1 MPAAL
6 VTGVSR
12 AAGIATE
19 IARALGANG
28 WDLALT
34 GYPAYD
40 ATRPWGSDRDEVEA
54 LIGELRGAGVTAGW
68 RAEDLGDPSAP
79 ARVFDAA
86 ETVTGPVTALV
97 NTAAH
102 SVRGGVL
109 ETSAA
114 DFDRH
119 MAVNA
124 RATLLLTAEFVRR
137 LTGPTGRVINFTS
150 GPPLT
155 GEVAYASSKGAI
167 EWITVSSAAEL
178 AARGITVN
186 AVDPGPNDTGWM
198 EADQRVFL
206 ARRSPLGRLG
216 TPADVA
222 GFVVFLCSP
231 EAGWI
236 SGQVLHC
243 DGGWST
249 LRRD

>member
-40 ATRPWGSDRDEVEA
+40 AMRPWGSDRDEVQA